1 MHSLRHWRYQRERR
15 DAGLQFSFDFLC
27 LFSFVINNQYSIVLH
42 KYLPVGMV
50 LPCFQL
56 YGEAHRIEEG
66 FLYGYIQVP
75 ASVLRALYI
84 Q

>member
-1 MHSLRHWRYQRERR
+1 MHSLRHWRYRMKGGMQ
-15 DAGLQFSFDFLC
+15 GFNFLFDFLC